1 MRKQLAQYLICLLL
15 MAVTI
20 AGILSLSWEEEND
33 YRLANTENLTY
44 VKAKV
49 LSIESEN
56 LAADSLE
63 PDKLVGTQ
71 QITVEILSGELK
83 GEEVSLTNYMTRSLN
98 VYTSVG
104 MTIMICVDAP
114 DNADNYYTVYS
125 YYRTPGLI
133 LILAFFA
140 AIVIAVGRSKGVW
153 SLLGLAYTVFVVL
166 FFTVQAIFHGVS
178 PMLAVIATVG
188 AASLFSLWL
197 LAGVTRKTAAALFG
211 TLLGVA
217 LAGIIFQIFSMILHI
232 TGYNLDSAES
242 LLLIGQ
248 TTGLQL
254 KPLLMVAVL
263 ITALGAV
270 MDVAMSISS
279 SLDEI
284 HRLDPTLSAGRLF
297 RSGMNIGKD
306 MVGTMTNTLIMAY
319 TGGALTTMLL
329 LIGYGYGASQLL
341 NSDYLAMEVAQG
353 IASTA
358 GVVLT
363 VPVTAFLSSWIYS
376 GKRIPK
382 ADVPGK
388 K

>member
-1 MRKQLAQYLICLLL
+1 MKKQIRQYLVCLLL
-15 MAVTI
+15 MAATI
-20 AGILSLSWEEEND
+20 AGILSLSWEEDND
-33 YRLANTENLTY
+33 YRLVNTENLTY
-44 VKAKV
+44 VRAKV

-56 LAADSLE
+56 LTADSLE

-71 QITVEILSGELK
+71 EITVRILSGDLA

-98 VYTSVG
+98 VHTSAG

-114 DNADNYYTVYS
+114 DNAENYYTVYS
-125 YYRTPGLI
+125 YWRTPGLI

-140 AIVIAVGRSKGVW
+140 AIVIAVGRAKGVW

-166 FFTVQAIFHGVS
+166 FFAVQAIFHGVS
-178 PMLAVIATVG
+178 PMLAVVSTVG
-188 AASLFSLWL
+188 VCSLFSLWL
-197 LAGVTRKTAAALFG
+197 LSGITRKTAAALLG
-211 TLLGVA
+211 TILGVGI
-217 LAGIIFQIFSMILHI
+217 AGVIFQIFSMILHI

-254 KPLLMVAVL
+254 KPLLLAAVL

-270 MDVAMSISS
+270 MDVTMSISS

-284 HRLDPTLSAGRLF
+284 CRLDPSLPAGQLF

-363 VPVTAFLSSWIYS
+363 VPVTAFLSSRIYTYR
-376 GKRIPK
+376 KRIQK
-382 ADVPGK
+382 I
-388 K
+388 